1 MSAKRGSWTRYGL
14 AALWAAI
21 GAGALLTLAK
31 SVQNSSE
38 FSRLQPWILLTN
50 LVGVMVLTL
59 LLGRKVWQL
68 VRDYRHHVPGSR
80 LTARMVAIFGVL
92 VIAPLLI
99 VYLFSLDFLN
109 RGIDS
114 WFKVE
119 VKQGLSDALELS
131 RSALEVRMREYSWR
145 TERFART
152 LADLSGGEVLNR
164 LDYERR
170 ATDAIEMALFD
181 GRQHV
186 LAVASDGVK
195 ASVVPATPSD
205 DVVRQVSQGHPY
217 VSLDPQPDGQYLIRI
232 AAPVGSMAAGSVLP
246 GPDYRYVYAV
256 YGVPPQLGALSEAV
270 QHAYSQYGELAVLR
284 EPLKSSFEL
293 TLTLVLLIAMLG
305 AIHGAI
311 FSAQR
316 LTRPVQDL
324 IAGTRAVGKGDFG
337 TRLPLPSRDEM
348 GFLVHSF
355 NDMTKRLRRAREE
368 ARRSQQAVERER
380 ERLAIILARLST
392 GVLAVDRTLTV
403 HIANQAAGLILGVD
417 LSAATG
423 RSLPEL
429 AAGHERFSQFV
440 AALVVRFAAG
450 REEWREQIDLDGPSG
465 HRALMCACTPL
476 TGGAAEER
484 PGTGAEPQAGSADRA
499 GSAAAERTDNGSADG
514 TDRGSAECTA
524 AATDRG
530 YVIVFDDITALLQAQ
545 RDAAWGEVARRLAHE
560 IKNPLTPIQL
570 SAERMQRRFLA
581 SMARDDA
588 DMLQR
593 STDTIVQQVET
604 MKQMVNAFS
613 EYARAPDMK
622 IARFDL
628 NTLAT
633 EVADLYRSQDSRV
646 DIRLDLASPPPLIEA
661 DRGRVRQILNNL
673 LVNAFEALEAAQ
685 PRAPGGA
692 PRSTPAAAPRSG
704 PAWVE
709 IATRCERIGDAEHA
723 VIVVSDNGPGFQREL
738 LARIFDPYVTSKPK
752 GTGLGLAIVKKI
764 VEEHGGVIDAD
775 NRQDG
780 GARMRVVL
788 PLEHGIRSAPGA
800 RELRPALRKE
810 RTA

>member
-1 MSAKRGSWTRYGL
+1 MGAPEMSTARVRWSGYGL
-14 AALWAAI
+14 AVLWAAI

-50 LVGVMVLTL
+50 LIGVMVLTV

-68 VRDYRHHVPGSR
+68 VRDYRRHVPGSR
-80 LTARMVAIFGVL
+80 LTARTVAIFGAL
-92 VIAPLLI
+92 VIAPLVI

-119 VKQGLSDALELS
+119 VKQGLNDALELS

-152 LADLSGGEVLNR
+152 LTDLPGGEVLNR

-181 GRQHV
+181 GHQHV

-195 ASVVPATPSD
+195 AGVVPATPSD

-217 VSLDPQPDGQYLIRI
+217 VSLDPQADGQYLIRV
-232 AAPVGSMAAGSVLP
+232 AAPVTSLLP
-246 GPDYRYVYAV
+246 APDYKYVYAV
-256 YGVPPQLGALSEAV
+256 YGVPRQLAALSEAV

-293 TLTLVLLIAMLG
+293 TLTLVLLIAMLA

-368 ARRSQQAVERER
+368 AQRSQEAVEHER

-423 RSLPEL
+423 RALPEL
-429 AAGHERFSQFV
+429 AAGNERFSQFV

-450 REEWREQIDLDGPSG
+450 REEWREQIDLDGAAAVGPAASG

-476 TGGAAEER
+476 PASSAAEPSAGDATPR
-484 PGTGAEPQAGSADRA
+484 PEDDPEQRARA
-499 GSAAAERTDNGSADG
+499 GA
-514 TDRGSAECTA
+514 
-524 AATDRG
+524 DRG

-570 SAERMQRRFLA
+570 SAERMRRRFLA
-581 SMARDDA
+581 SMTRDDA
-588 DMLQR
+588 EMLQR

-628 NTLAT
+628 NGLAT
-633 EVADLYRSQDSRV
+633 EVADLYRSQASRI
-646 DIRLDLASPPPLIEA
+646 DIRLDLAAPAPLIEA

-673 LVNAFEALEAAQ
+673 LVNALEALESTPRAAAPHGGAVPAPGSGTAAAQ
-685 PRAPGGA
+685 GSG
-692 PRSTPAAAPRSG
+692 PAAAPLG
-704 PAWVE
+704 GQAWVE
-709 IATRCERIGDAEHA
+709 IATRCERVGDADHA
-723 VIVVSDNGPGFQREL
+723 VVTVSDNGPGFQREL
-738 LARIFDPYVTSKPK
+738 LARVFDPYVTSKPK

-764 VEEHGGVIDAD
+764 VEEHGGRIDAD
-775 NRQDG
+775 NRPDG
-780 GARMRVVL
+780 GARVRVVL
-788 PLEHGIRSAPGA
+788 PLENGIRSASSL
-800 RELRPALRKE
+800 RELRPTLRKE
-810 RTA
+810 KMA